1 MKTIFVKTR
10 QEVIRIPFDDIYY
23 ICCHPSKAHHIQVL
37 TKDREYD
44 FVQNLSALE
53 KLYPEVFIRC
63 HRNCLVNPSKIR
75 SVTRQDRLI
84 YLGEKGE
91 YKVTYAR
98 RRYSYILQEWLKK
111 GGL

>member
-1 MKTIFVKTR
+1 MKAMIIQTKYETVK
-10 QEVIRIPFDDIYY
+10 IPLVDIYY
-23 ICCHPSKAHHIQVL
+23 ICCHPIKPHYVQVV
-37 TKDREYD
+37 TGDYHYD
-44 FVQNLSALE
+44 FAQNLSALE